1 MRIEFERTGGFA
13 GMKLRATIQAEALPP
28 EQAQELASLIAAAD
42 FFNLPSM
49 ITAPRPGADQF
60 VYRVTVEDA
69 GRRHTVQ
76 TSDIA
81 APETLRPLLQWLVT
95 LARTAR

>member
-28 EQAQELASLIAAAD
+28 EQAQELASLMAAAD
-42 FFNLPSM
+42 FFNLPGA

-60 VYRVTVEDA
+60 IYRVTVEDA

-81 APETLRPLLQWLVT
+81 APETLRPLLQRLVT